1 MSEEMQL
8 QELLQ
13 PMFFNSRIV
22 GESLDNYD
30 PADPHRRADE
40 FDDKNTAPLFN
51 QPLYDTSTTTPIV
64 DSNMGLSNLPDY
76 SDEILSDYRI
86 SQMLGKPIE
95 VPNVVDLD
103 TAPDYVNFIKNTI
116 KNVIASENEFN
127 IDGKEN
133 LIRNVFSE

>member
-8 QELLQ
+8 HELLQ

-22 GESLDNYD
+22 GEALDNYD
-30 PADPHRRADE
+30 LADPHRRADE
-40 FDDKNTAPLFN
+40 FDDKHTSPLFN
-51 QPLYDTSTTTPIV
+51 QPLYDTSTSTPIN
-64 DSNMGLSNLPDY
+64 DSNTGLTVLPDY

-86 SQMLGKPIE
+86 SQMLGKPIQI
-95 VPNVVDLD
+95 PNIVDLD
-103 TAPDYVNFIKNTI
+103 TAPDYVDFIKNTI

-133 LIRNVFSE
+133 LIKDVFSK